1 MDRFY
6 TTINVIERFQNL
18 GFGVYGAIIKNR
30 AKLEKQMISEID
42 SLSKHQSL
50 FYTSVDKHH
59 FLTVWRDSKV
69 ILLVLNIGSNS
80 ISKTT
85 RKLGQEA
92 SSTMVP
98 CPENIIKY
106 SEKLEELI

>member
-1 MDRFY
+1 
-6 TTINVIERFQNL
+6 
-18 GFGVYGAIIKNR
+18 
-30 AKLEKQMISEID
+30 MIFEID
-42 SLSKHQSL
+42 SLSKHPSL

-59 FLTVWRDSKV
+59 LLTVWRDSKV
-69 ILLVLNIGSNS
+69 ILLVSNIGSNS

-106 SEKLEELI
+106 SETARGVDLMDQMIGYYHVELRSKKWYKPIINRLLQIAL